1 MKLSVIVPVYNSA
14 AFISETCRE
23 LVDYLGKLEEEYE
36 LLFVDDGSRDNTG
49 SILEEFV
56 ERHPRVFLIRNGT
69 NRGKGYSVRAGMNQ
83 AQGDLLVFTDADLAY
98 PPTEIGKIV
107 QTLGEGADLAI
118 ATRVAPASRFIM
130 SPEFFGYIYTR
141 HLGSRLFNSLVR
153 RVLGL
158 SIHDTQAGLKGFNRK
173 AKEIIFDRQTLEG
186 FTFDVELI
194 YIAQKFGLT
203 VREVPVI
210 FRYFSE
216 PTTVSFAMQSLA
228 SIKDLLSIRAKNK
241 KRIYQ

>member
-1 MKLSVIVPVYNSA
+1 MKLSIIVPVYNSA
-14 AFISETCRE
+14 IFISETFQE
-23 LVDYLGKLEEEYE
+23 LVDYLEKLGEEYE
-36 LLFVDDGSRDNTG
+36 LFFVDDGSRDNTG
-49 SILEEFV
+49 SILEELAG
-56 ERHPRVFLIRNGT
+56 RHPRVFLIRNGT

-107 QTLGEGADLAI
+107 QTLREGADLAI

-130 SPEFFGYIYTR
+130 NPEFFGYIYTR
-141 HLGSRLFNSLVR
+141 HLGSRLFNWLVR
-153 RVLGL
+153 KVLGL
-158 SIHDTQAGLKGFNRK
+158 SIYDTQAGLKGFNRK
-173 AKEIIFDRQTLEG
+173 AKEIIFNRQTLEG

-194 YIAQKFGLT
+194 YIAKKFGMA
-203 VREVPVI
+203 VREVPVV

-216 PTTVSFAMQSLA
+216 PTTVSFLMQSLA
-228 SIKDLLSIRAKNK
+228 SIKDLFSIRAKNR